1 MRFTTYCVVNRKQ
14 KLMSENTRLQY
25 NYLEDFTNKL
35 RSLGGYAL
43 NLSDIKTKYSLSEKA
58 LNQSL
63 YRLKIKNKI
72 AQVRKGFYVIIT
84 PEYAQSGMLPATL
97 FIDDLMKSLNRKYYI
112 GLHSAAALYG
122 AAHQQ
127 PMEFFVI
134 TENPPLRNIKNEKI
148 KLNFFV
154 KKYWNDSSIVKK
166 KTDAGYINV
175 SSPSLTALD
184 LLFYSNHVG
193 INRTITIL
201 KELMNEINPFELAKT
216 AKNYQQVTAI
226 QKLGYLFENELDNQK
241 LANVL
246 FNVIKCKKFFP
257 VALVSQKNKE
267 GLIDK
272 KWKVIVNTQIES
284 DL

>member
-1 MRFTTYCVVNRKQ
+1 
-14 KLMSENTRLQY
+14 MSESTNLQY

-35 RSLGGYAL
+35 RSLGRYAL
-43 NLSDIKTKYSLSEKA
+43 NLSEIKARFSLSEKA
-58 LNQSL
+58 LYQSL
-63 YRLKIKNKI
+63 YRLKLKNKI

-84 PEYAQSGMLPATL
+84 PEYAHTGMLPATL
-97 FIDDLMKSLNRKYYI
+97 FIDDMMKSLNRNYYI

-127 PMEFFVI
+127 PMEFFVV
-134 TENPPLRNIKNEKI
+134 TENPSLRNIRNEKI

-154 KKYWNDSSIVKK
+154 KKDWDDSSIIKK

-175 SSPSLTALD
+175 SSPALTALD
-184 LLFYSNHVG
+184 LLFYSNQVG
-193 INRTITIL
+193 INRTVTIL
-201 KELMNEINPFELAKT
+201 KELMNEIKPSELAKV

-246 FNVIKCKKFFP
+246 FYVIKSKKFFP
-257 VALVSQKNKE
+257 VALVSQNGKA
-267 GLIDK
+267 GLMDK
-272 KWKVIVNTQIES
+272 KWKVIGNTQIES